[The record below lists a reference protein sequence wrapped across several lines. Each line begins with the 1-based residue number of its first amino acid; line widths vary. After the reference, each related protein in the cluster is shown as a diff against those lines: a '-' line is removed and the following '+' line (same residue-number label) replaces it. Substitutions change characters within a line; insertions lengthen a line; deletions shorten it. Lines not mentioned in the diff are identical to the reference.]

1 MAKNIRDVELF
12 LFDLDGTVY
21 IGDREIEGSF
31 AAVNRLREMGKRI
44 CFFTNNSSR
53 MHTDYIARLNHLGL
67 RVWSD
72 EIYTSGQVTCEYLL
86 DNYRGKKVF
95 LLGNDRLRAEF
106 EMYGIELSE
115 DEPDLAVIGFDTSLT
130 YDRLYKFCRFVH
142 DGLPFIATH
151 PDNFCPAEG
160 CPMPDVGAM
169 LSAIRLTVG
178 RDPDLVMGKPHKT
191 AGERIA
197 DGGGQTVYGHR
208 FRAQL
213 RLRLRV
219 GADGG
224 DLACGCGAEQG
235 ETGLY
240 PRGGAGHPGA
250 ARIGLNVQK
259 CTFYHAFLNEE
270 VRICT
275 HGQRRERSSR
285 VIRTY
290 AET

>member
-197 DGGGQTVYGHR
+197 LKYNLPPRKIAMVGD
-208 FRAQL
+208 
-213 RLRLRV
+213 RLYTDIAFGRN
-219 GADGG
+219 
-224 DLACGCGAEQG
+224 CGFVSALVLTG
-235 ETGLY
+235 ETS
-240 PRGGAGHPGA
+240 RAD
-250 ARIGLNVQK
+250 V
-259 CTFYHAFLNEE
+259 
-270 VRICT
+270 
-275 HGQRRERSSR
+275 ERSR
-285 VIRTY
+285 VKPDYILEAVRDIP
-290 AET
+290 ELLG

>member
-115 DEPDLAVIGFDTSLT
+115 DEPDLAVIGLT
-130 YDRLYKFCRFVH
+130 LLSPTT
-142 DGLPFIATH
+142 GSTNSAASSMT
-151 PDNFCPAEG
+151 G
-160 CPMPDVGAM
+160 C
-169 LSAIRLTVG
+169 L
-178 RDPDLVMGKPHKT
+178 
-191 AGERIA
+191 
-197 DGGGQTVYGHR
+197 
-208 FRAQL
+208 
-213 RLRLRV
+213 
-219 GADGG
+219 
-224 DLACGCGAEQG
+224 
-235 ETGLY
+235 
-240 PRGGAGHPGA
+240 
-250 ARIGLNVQK
+250 
-259 CTFYHAFLNEE
+259 
-270 VRICT
+270 
-275 HGQRRERSSR
+275 SSR
-285 VIRTY
+285 RTRTTSVPRKGARCRTSAPCSPPSGSPW
-290 AET
+290 AETPTS